1 MLLWVQLPSCFLSAL
16 ETVSMI
22 PGWSSAIMVNMIE
35 VFMGLMSSLFASGC
49 RYDIGNR
56 GQWGSG
62 FFCDESSVHP
72 KMDSGFRRNDGGVD
86 SGFRRNDVSVS

>member
-1 MLLWVQLPSCFLSAL
+1 M
-16 ETVSMI
+16 M

-35 VFMGLMSSLFASGC
+35 VFMGLMFSLFASGC

-56 GQWGSG
+56 VQWGSG

-72 KMDSGFRRNDGGVD
+72 KMGSGFRRNDGGVG
-86 SGFRRNDVSVS
+86 SGFRRNDDGVGSGFSRDDVSVS